1 MTTEVST
8 ELTVTN
14 PEATTVMANSTE
26 QLPALQAPLPGW
38 ARKKYEAAWAEYD
51 ELILAVAEAKKHK
64 WKTSVLQKAANGA
77 LSRIVFYDKVVQVLE
92 AGYMLFPPVPNA
104 DVIAVRLSTRQP
116 PVEFKEERWGSPSMS
131 AQAKSPLAAGEGV
144 YLDPIVHWAKFQN
157 LQNDKGESRGV
168 EWQALDLSDP
178 VFPLAMAKPAIIA
191 ATNAAMEMKVFDE
204 IRMFPFERRPK
215 GDPCLLGS
223 IVERKTNRRLY
234 FLISWRID
242 EKDI

>member
-38 ARKKYEAAWAEYD
+38 ARKKYEAARAEYD

-92 AGYMLFPPVPNA
+92 AGFMLFPPVPNA
-104 DVIAVRLSTRQP
+104 DVIAVRVNNREP
-116 PVEFKEERWGSPSMS
+116 PSKWGEGKWGNPGGTVEM
-131 AQAKSPLAAGEGV
+131 KSPLPPEEGIYV
-144 YLDPIVHWAKFQN
+144 DPVIHWQL
-157 LQNDKGESRGV
+157 LQEIRNEKNELTNK
-168 EWQALDLSDP
+168 EWMALDLSDP